1 MFCILFIA
9 GCINRL
15 GCSFWPLCTPAWA
28 VQKTEYSAP
37 QAPPVPLQLNN
48 ITEIDVILGSGATRS
63 MLFVLTGPA
72 CRPKSPV
79 EGVLGPIR
87 VCPVRMQ
94 PFWPAEYSQKCTV
107 LPGGPV
113 RAAKTM
119 PMSLS
124 SLPFCCTDFSECR
137 ARISQPAFH
146 VAPEGRGIRFI
157 ASSARAEGHL
167 MWPSCEQDCPS
178 RKPYIP
184 PLRRHTGVA
193 HKLSPGIQKI

>member
-1 MFCILFIA
+1 MIWARGGGTAAPCAQFGHQQCRLLVFCILFIA

-79 EGVLGPIR
+79 EGVFGTNK

-119 PMSLS
+119 PMSPS
-124 SLPFCCTDFSECR
+124 ASPFCCADFSECR
-137 ARISQPAFH
+137 ARIGQPGSRGG
-146 VAPEGRGIRFI
+146 PEGMKFV
-157 ASSARAEGHL
+157 ASSARKGKHL
-167 MWPSCEQDCPS
+167 MCFPSCAG
-178 RKPYIP
+178 
-184 PLRRHTGVA
+184 L
-193 HKLSPGIQKI
+193 